1 MTAPDVAAE
10 TAERRPALVLSAL
23 LLVAGVLAGL
33 SPIVGIV
40 RTADGSP
47 ITASVPA
54 AFVAVLPGVLAV
66 LLALRRPSWGLAA
79 TAGGGI
85 VGLARLLADLA
96 VLTEIDRISRPELFA
111 ETTDRARPFAPAG
124 GGWLLLLA
132 DLLMLVVGVLA
143 ATRLAALV
151 PSPGDPRPDD
161 LFGGPDPS
169 AGLDA
174 ALDSEAPADPALDEM
189 TAALSRL
196 PPGRRPLNM
205 PMLLVG
211 FVGAVLLLVG
221 NLGTP
226 YSGGYLALRIL
237 PFGSSLTGLLAAA
250 LLAFL
255 AAMVVV
261 VAAALPR
268 SIGQALLGGT
278 ALAAAVPSITAVV
291 AVLTGAPTSLSP
303 VVWWGLAGAVILACS
318 GLLARRGA
326 STELSAEPDPAPP
339 RGWLIIGGG
348 ALALLA
354 AGCLAAASQ
363 LPLLYLDGNAPDD
376 IAGTALAPA
385 GPPLLIASIP
395 LAVAGV
401 LALIPFAAA
410 AGRAAV
416 AVVWA
421 GACYAFGQAIWAR
434 SLVLST
440 SGGSDG
446 TFQHSWTSGPGEWL
460 TWLGTL
466 IAVIAA
472 VVAVVAS
479 RRVAESLPDIIDE
492 ESLAASRGTRRWPA
506 VVATMLILVA
516 LALPVRGDLGTGSA
530 PSLLHGYDLDTWGF
544 WALAVGAVGAVWAGA
559 LTRSAGVA
567 AATLVAAASLLAQPL
582 FVPAAIRAI
591 PGYAVGAGFWVGLGV
606 IVLLIAAAP
615 FFAVAAAAG
624 AVAGPADVRHRR
636 SCASTRPCHRRIE
649 RWLS

>member
-1 MTAPDVAAE
+1 MTAPNVAAE
-10 TAERRPALVLSAL
+10 TAERRAALVLSAL

-47 ITASVPA
+47 TTASVLA

-66 LLALRRPSWGLAA
+66 VLALRRPSWGLAA

-143 ATRLAALV
+143 AARLAALV
-151 PSPGDPRPDD
+151 PSPADQRPDD
-161 LFGGPDPS
+161 LFGAPGPPAGMDGSPDP
-169 AGLDA
+169 
-174 ALDSEAPADPALDEM
+174 EAPGDPALDD
-189 TAALSRL
+189 TAVAALSRP

-211 FVGAVLLLVG
+211 FVGAILLLIG

-268 SIGQALLGGT
+268 SIGQALLAGT

-303 VVWWGLAGAVILACS
+303 VVWWGLAGAVILAGS
-318 GLLARRGA
+318 GLLARRVA
-326 STELSAEPDPAPP
+326 STELSSEPDAAPP
-339 RGWLIIGGG
+339 QGWLRIGSG
-348 ALALLA
+348 ALAVLA

-363 LPLLYLDGNAPDD
+363 LPLLYLDGAAPDD
-376 IAGTALAPA
+376 VAGTALAPA
-385 GPPLLIASIP
+385 GPPLLIAAIP

-401 LALIPFAAA
+401 LALVRFTAA

-446 TFQHSWTSGPGEWL
+446 TYQHSWTSGPGEWL

-466 IAVIAA
+466 VAVIAA
-472 VVAVVAS
+472 VFAVVTS
-479 RRVAESLPDIIDE
+479 RRVAESSPDIVDE
-492 ESLAASRGTRRWPA
+492 ESMAASRGSRRWPA
-506 VVATMLILVA
+506 VVATVLIPVA
-516 LALPVRGDLGTGSA
+516 LALPVHGDLGTGSA

-615 FFAVAAAAG
+615 FFAVAARR
-624 AVAGPADVRHRR
+624 VRLLDPPTFDIADHAQAPDHATAE
-636 SCASTRPCHRRIE
+636 SKGG
-649 RWLS
+649 

>member
-10 TAERRPALVLSAL
+10 TAERRPALVLSSL
-23 LLVAGVLAGL
+23 MLVAGVLAGL
-33 SPIVGIV
+33 SPIVGIA

-47 ITASVPA
+47 TTASVLA
-54 AFVAVLPGVLAV
+54 AFVAVSPGVLAV
-66 LLALRRPSWGLAA
+66 VLSARRPSWGLAA
-79 TAGGGI
+79 TAGGGV

-111 ETTDRARPFAPAG
+111 ETTDRARPLAPG
-124 GGWLLLLA
+124 GGAWVLLLA

-151 PSPGDPRPDD
+151 PSPADQRLDD
-161 LFGGPDPS
+161 LFGGPDPPV
-169 AGLDA
+169 GHDGP
-174 ALDSEAPADPALDEM
+174 LDSEAPGDPASDD
-189 TAALSRL
+189 TAVAALSR
-196 PPGRRPLNM
+196 PAPGRRPLNM

-237 PFGSSLTGLLAAA
+237 PFGSSLTGLLAAV

-255 AAMVVV
+255 AAIVVV
-261 VAAALPR
+261 VATALPR
-268 SIGQALLGGT
+268 SIGQALLAGT
-278 ALAAAVPSITAVV
+278 ALAAAVPNITAVV

-303 VVWWGLAGAVILACS
+303 MVWWGLAGAVILAGS
-318 GLLARRGA
+318 GLLARRGT
-326 STELSAEPDPAPP
+326 SKKSSSETDGAPP
-339 RGWLIIGGG
+339 PGWLTIGTG
-348 ALALLA
+348 ALAVLA
-354 AGCLAAASQ
+354 AVCLAAASQ
-363 LPLLYLDGNAPDD
+363 LPLLYLDGAEPNDV
-376 IAGTALAPA
+376 AGTALAPA

-395 LAVAGV
+395 IAVAGV
-401 LALIPFAAA
+401 LALIRFTAA

-440 SGGSDG
+440 SGGSDS

-466 IAVIAA
+466 LAVIAA
-472 VVAVVAS
+472 VFAVVTS
-479 RRVAESLPDIIDE
+479 RWVAESSPDIVDE

-506 VVATMLILVA
+506 VVATVLILVA
-516 LALPVRGDLGTGSA
+516 LALPVHGDLGAGSA

-559 LTRSAGVA
+559 LTRRAGVA
-567 AATLVAAASLLAQPL
+567 AATLVAAASLVAQPL
-582 FVPAAIRAI
+582 FVPAAIRAV
-591 PGYAVGAGFWVGLGV
+591 PGFTVAPGFWVGLCV
-606 IVLLIAAAP
+606 VAVLIAAAP
-615 FFAVAAAAG
+615 LFAVMAG
-624 AVAGPADVRHRR
+624 RVRMLDPPTFDIGGRAPA
-636 SCASTRPCHRRIE
+636 P
-649 RWLS
+649 